1 MRWRRTTVPPDASPL
16 RQELSQQNSL
26 VVAIR
31 RDLYGV
37 EPRYRRSLATTAL
50 SASIAERT
58 YRLTEPLSDLHN
70 EASEHWRGNLQRVW
84 LWLAGDEQQHYALS
98 VAMAEYLR
106 SPLNHVEGQDGPDD
120 MDRPQTVA
128 ALAAV
133 LSALYWA
140 VDFVEDALG
149 GLFEAVD
156 LKYDQQFVP
165 AREAEFKALSREV
178 AEDATALR
186 QALGKDR
193 AINADLLA
201 ALRG

>member
-1 MRWRRTTVPPDASPL
+1 VRWRRTTVPPDANPL
-16 RQELSQQNSL
+16 RQELSQQDAL

-31 RDLYGV
+31 RDLYSV

-58 YRLTEPLSDLHN
+58 YRLTESLSDLHN

-98 VAMAEYLR
+98 VAVAEYMR

-140 VDFVEDALG
+140 VDFAEDALA

-165 AREAEFKALSREV
+165 AREAEFRGCPEFRGTSV
-178 AEDATALR
+178 AAR
-186 QALGKDR
+186 
-193 AINADLLA
+193 
-201 ALRG
+201 

>member
-16 RQELSQQNSL
+16 REELSQQNSL

-31 RDLYGV
+31 RDLYSV

-106 SPLNHVEGQDGPDD
+106 SPLNHVEGRDGPDD

-140 VDFVEDALG
+140 VDFAEDALG

-186 QALGKDR
+186 QELGNDH

>member
-16 RQELSQQNSL
+16 REELSQQNSL
-26 VVAIR
+26 VVATR
-31 RDLYGV
+31 RDLYSV

-70 EASEHWRGNLQRVW
+70 EASEHWRENLQRVW
-84 LWLAGDEQQHYALS
+84 LWLARGYALS

-106 SPLNHVEGQDGPDD
+106 SPLNHVEGQDGPGD

-140 VDFVEDALG
+140 VDFAEDALG
-149 GLFEAVD
+149 GLFEAMD

-186 QALGKDR
+186 RALGKDG

-201 ALRG
+201 TLRG